1 MADIEFN
8 GTGGIIEG
16 NLGTANVNVNL
27 DDVLNFDGV
36 DDKIDTNITLSTTFD
51 GASTISMWVKPT
63 DGALAQHL
71 FGSRNSSGE
80 DWIQAKIE
88 ATGTVSLYYESNNN
102 STEALTST
110 QIFPDGQS
118 TWTHLA
124 FTIPTSGTIGIF
136 VNGVSQTLDGTK
148 DGDMSGI
155 TVTDFSTTTDLFL
168 GCRNNNGTPQTFYY
182 GLMADVRFHDS
193 LLTNEQI
200 KIFTIRNL
208 G

>member
-1 MADIEFN
+1 AQTGNCTLNHVLLDGGFFVGTNADTLTVQSFRRISGTIYEN
-8 GTGGIIEG
+8 GATLKIVGTGGVLEG
-16 NLGTANVNVNL
+16 DLDDFPVNVNL
-27 DDVLNFDGV
+27 DDVLSFDGV
-36 DDKIDTNITLSTTFD
+36 DDKIDTNISLSTTFD
-51 GASTISMWVKPT
+51 GACTISMWVKPT

-88 ATGTVSLYYESNNN
+88 ATGTISLYYESNNN
-102 STEALTST
+102 STEALTNT

-118 TWTHLA
+118 EWTHLA

-155 TVTDFSTTTDLFL
+155 
-168 GCRNNNGTPQTFYY
+168 
-182 GLMADVRFHDS
+182 
-193 LLTNEQI
+193 
-200 KIFTIRNL
+200 
-208 G
+208 